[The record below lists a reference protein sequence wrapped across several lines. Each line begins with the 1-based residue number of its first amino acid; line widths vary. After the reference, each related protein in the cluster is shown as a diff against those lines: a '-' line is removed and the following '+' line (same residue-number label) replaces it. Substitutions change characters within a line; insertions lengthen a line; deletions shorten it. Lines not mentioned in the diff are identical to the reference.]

1 MEIFIVSVFDSDQQQ
16 ALVKYMSFICATQ
29 YFSMADVS
37 FDGFI
42 LLLLLPFFSY
52 SELQYSYFLAAKDH
66 ENRLKNDASERIIG
80 D

>member
-16 ALVKYMSFICATQ
+16 ALVKYMRFICATQ

-42 LLLLLPFFSY
+42 LLLLPFFFRTVNFNIVIFW
-52 SELQYSYFLAAKDH
+52 LQKTMRTA
-66 ENRLKNDASERIIG
+66 
-80 D
+80 